1 MLLHI
6 PNPWVHLSGR
16 LLELILPFHEIHMRI
31 NGFTTNMNACSEACG
46 LPRHLGQCK
55 DLEAT
60 GSSPHWIY
68 QALHISTER
77 DFYCHCYFYLVVR
90 NYLFSLRNVNYIT
103 RCCRFF
109 CFVFANEQVKSN
121 WACICICGND
131 RSTKILQI
139 NRKLNIHSP
148 WQSVSGRVPDLD
160 LER

>member
-103 RCCRFF
+103 RCCRCF
-109 CFVFANEQVKSN
+109 CFVFANEQVPMWLNQTELAFAFVVMIGLQRYCKLIGN
-121 WACICICGND
+121 WTFTHHDSLWVVEFLI
-131 RSTKILQI
+131 
-139 NRKLNIHSP
+139 
-148 WQSVSGRVPDLD
+148 
-160 LER
+160 